1 MFFIS
6 LIEHWHSKFL
16 VLLSAETCSPL
27 MWTTPPALATSLK
40 FPHSEMYIERI
51 PCILSFG
58 VCHPAQ
64 QIVWFEMSLLQIM
77 EYSNSIHIQAFQFLI
92 DEEWTSLRM
101 IYSISKELWSL
112 N

>member
-1 MFFIS
+1 
-6 LIEHWHSKFL
+6 
-16 VLLSAETCSPL
+16 
-27 MWTTPPALATSLK
+27 MWTTPHHTTATGH
-40 FPHSEMYIERI
+40 FSEIPPLRDVQLYIERI

-64 QIVWFEMSLLQIM
+64 QIVWFEMSLQIM